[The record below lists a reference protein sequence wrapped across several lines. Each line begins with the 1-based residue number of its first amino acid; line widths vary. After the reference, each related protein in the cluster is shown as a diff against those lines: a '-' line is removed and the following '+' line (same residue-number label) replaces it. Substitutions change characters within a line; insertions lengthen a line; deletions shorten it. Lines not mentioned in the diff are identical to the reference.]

1 MTGNEKFD
9 DQEQFWRSNFGTD
22 YLDRNKDS
30 SLVTANAQLFR
41 KVFSFMDKVPN
52 SVLELGANIGLNYLG
67 IQDVEPSIN
76 YTGVEIN
83 PLAHSELSKLGVKT
97 VLASI
102 FDYEPSE
109 QFDLTFTKGV
119 LIHINPS
126 RLNHVYET
134 LYMSSK
140 KYILVAE
147 YYNPTPV
154 EIEYRGHSGK
164 LFKRDFAGEMLGNFP
179 ELKLVSYGF
188 CYHLDEF
195 PQDDITW
202 FLMEKQNK

>member
-1 MTGNEKFD
+1 
-9 DQEQFWRSNFGTD
+9 
-22 YLDRNKDS
+22 
-30 SLVTANAQLFR
+30 
-41 KVFSFMDKVPN
+41 
-52 SVLELGANIGLNYLG
+52 LELGANIGLNYLG
-67 IQDVEPSIN
+67 IQDIEPSIN

-83 PLAHSELSKLGVKT
+83 PLAHGELSKLGVKA

-134 LYMSSK
+134 LYKASK
-140 KYILVAE
+140 KYLLVVE

-164 LFKRDFAGEMLGNFP
+164 LFKRDFAGEMLDRFP
-179 ELKLVSYGF
+179 DLKLVSYGF
-188 CYHLDEF
+188 CYHRDEF
-195 PQDDITW
+195 PQDDSTW
-202 FLMEKQNK
+202 FLMEKQVN

>member
-1 MTGNEKFD
+1 
-9 DQEQFWRSNFGTD
+9 
-22 YLDRNKDS
+22 
-30 SLVTANAQLFR
+30 
-41 KVFSFMDKVPN
+41 MDKVPN

-83 PLAHSELSKLGVKT
+83 PLAHSKLSKLGVKA

-102 FDYEPSE
+102 FDFDPSE

-134 LYMSSK
+134 LYKASK
-140 KYILVAE
+140 RYLLVVE

-164 LFKRDFAGEMLGNFP
+164 LFKRDFAGEMLDRFP
-179 ELKLVSYGF
+179 NLKLVSYGF
-188 CYHLDEF
+188 CYHRDEF
-195 PQDDITW
+195 AQDDSTW
-202 FLMEKQNK
+202 FLMEKQVI